1 MKKVLLSL
9 VIFTLFVFVGCSD
22 KKLDELDITDT
33 GITDNPDTD
42 NPDTENPDSTDTSD
56 PDDPT
61 NPDDPNNPTGDPE
74 NPTDNPADD
83 PENPTDNPTDDP
95 ENPTDEPTGNPTD
108 DPTDDPTNPTDP
120 TDPTNPEMVC
130 TQTYL
135 YQNFRVYL
143 KGSYVGQVQNGFL
156 GDTAAFDVVTIDFGS
171 DVEIGNTTYDLS
183 SDDVTLTIIQDY
195 GESTEKEYVQES
207 GTITLSNYNPETFE
221 MNAVISAKLV
231 EKTPVEGA
239 SCVKIV
245 SANIHAVDSGDKA
258 TCAEIMDCM
267 NECFE
272 TNSTCLGNCYINGN
286 VTAREQ
292 YNDLIECDEANH
304 CEGNYYCYYEHC
316 LAEEETCGMVNDPN
330 YRVPYGEVTINGTFP
345 YLFSKDETE
354 IQLSSDYIIDGTFA
368 TGTFGN
374 DENNLNNI
382 VNPAGNPFAYAKIAN
397 FKDSPDTENITFVQT
412 YKNDG
417 VKSPVVHLVTTI
429 TEPGL
434 DYTLGLGEW
443 DTEARI
449 FISEMDSD
457 GNKICDH
464 AFGVGNIKINDISW
478 VLGATTISIEGS
490 ATLYSFKATPH
501 YGGDVSGIEW
511 VACDPQ

>member
-1 MKKVLLSL
+1 MKKVLLIL

-74 NPTDNPADD
+74 NPADNPTDD
-83 PENPTDNPTDDP
+83 PENPTENPTDNPTDDP

-120 TDPTNPEMVC
+120 TDPEMVC

-195 GESTEKEYVQES
+195 GESTEKEYV
-207 GTITLSNYNPETFE
+207 
-221 MNAVISAKLV
+221 
-231 EKTPVEGA
+231 
-239 SCVKIV
+239 
-245 SANIHAVDSGDKA
+245 H
-258 TCAEIMDCM
+258 EIMDCM

-382 VNPAGNPFAYAKIAN
+382 VNPAGNPFSYAKIAN

-511 VACDPQ
+511 VACDPE